1 MLCLH
6 TISLKTHL
14 TCGLFLWGIRDV
26 SFHLPRILSKKK
38 KLKNYTFVKKSSTGQ
53 ADGCPSALCLP
64 RPGRAS
70 LRLASP
76 RLARAAPQSLRAPP
90 NGQQRRAVPPR
101 PGGRWAAKGQSGWA
115 LGLLSNTETFFSSF
129 FPSTPPVMLLLL

>member
-1 MLCLH
+1 MVYSFGELEMSVSTCLEY
-6 TISLKTHL
+6 SA
-14 TCGLFLWGIRDV
+14 
-26 SFHLPRILSKKK
+26 KK

-101 PGGRWAAKGQSGWA
+101 PGGRRAAKGQSGWA

-129 FPSTPPVMLLLL
+129 FPSTPPVTLLLL